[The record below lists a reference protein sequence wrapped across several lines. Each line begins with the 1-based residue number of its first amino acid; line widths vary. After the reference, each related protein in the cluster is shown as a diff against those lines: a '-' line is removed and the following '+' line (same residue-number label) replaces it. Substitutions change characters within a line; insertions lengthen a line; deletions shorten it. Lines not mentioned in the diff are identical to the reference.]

1 MIIDYDPDVV
11 DFGDC
16 LKQNLMHV
24 DHCHVVEVLAQV
36 FALEILMLPIVQVI
50 HVDPV
55 DVRRLMD
62 FDSVLQVYLLLFQM
76 KIK

>member
-24 DHCHVVEVLAQV
+24 DHYHVVEVLAQV
-36 FALEILMLPIVQVI
+36 FALEILMLLIVQVK
-50 HVDPV
+50 HVDPI
-55 DVRRLMD
+55 DVRRLLD
-62 FDSVLQVYLLLFQM
+62 FDFVLQVYLLLFQFQ
-76 KIK
+76 